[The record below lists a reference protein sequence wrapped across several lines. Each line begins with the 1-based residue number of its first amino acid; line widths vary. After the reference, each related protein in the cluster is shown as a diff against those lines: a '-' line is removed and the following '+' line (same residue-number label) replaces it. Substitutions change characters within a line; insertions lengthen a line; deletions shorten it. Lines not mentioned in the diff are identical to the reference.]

1 MKIEQ
6 LNQIILKSIEKKS
19 VKNFDK
25 LEWDSLSH
33 LNILSTLEK
42 KFPKKISSIKGIA
55 YFNNYK
61 NLSRILIKKKLI
73 K

>member
-55 YFNNYK
+55 DFNNYK

>member
-1 MKIEQ
+1 MKKDQ
-6 LNQIILKSIEKKS
+6 FNQIILKSVERKK
-19 VKNFDK
+19 VKNFDE

-33 LNILSTLEK
+33 LNILSALEK

-55 YFNNYK
+55 DLNNYK
-61 NLSRILIKKKLI
+61 SLSRILIKKKLI